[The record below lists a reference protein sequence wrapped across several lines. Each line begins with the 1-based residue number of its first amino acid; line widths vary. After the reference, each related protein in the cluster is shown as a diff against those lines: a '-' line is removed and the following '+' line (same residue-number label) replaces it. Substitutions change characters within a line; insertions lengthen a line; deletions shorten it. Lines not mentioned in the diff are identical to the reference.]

1 MRWSVLYEFIFKVD
15 LSMLAPTASLTA
27 DDMATPAV
35 ATPTFSTLAASE
47 DDSPFEVDS
56 DRAIE
61 RVSLSSEG
69 LEGLGF
75 ASSASL
81 SADGRYVAF
90 SDSADD
96 LVEGDTNQES
106 DIFVRDR
113 LTNTTER
120 ISITSDGRE
129 NSKPSSSPKLSAD
142 GRYVVFQ
149 SVTNDLD
156 DTTAEDASGI
166 FLYDRTAK
174 AIERIALDSDGNA
187 GIGAATQPDISA
199 DGRYVAFKSEA
210 SNLVADDTNQQDD
223 VFVRDLIN
231 KTTERISLGI
241 DEQQSNG
248 RSDSPA
254 LSADGR
260 YVAFVSS
267 ASNLVAGDTNNKS
280 DVFVYD
286 RQTKETERVS
296 VSSEG
301 AEGDGFSNAPSISA
315 DGRYVSYS
323 SAAANLVDNDTNQVG
338 DVFVYDR
345 LTQTTERV
353 SLTGGGEQ
361 SNGFSFNHD
370 ISTGGRYISY
380 SSVASNLVENDIN
393 RARDVFVYDREMQ
406 TTELISVNA
415 AGVEG
420 NSGSRESVFS
430 ADGRFI
436 AFQSSAGNLVEGD
449 TNGRTDIFVY
459 ARDFSEDTLDAP
471 VLGTEGQTA
480 ENRIIN
486 LTQVEAPTVTASI
499 EVERNAGYSNTVG
512 FYTVEDASGRV
523 KDPLTGNVLSPEDV
537 GYAKAA
543 IAQRIDMT
551 LTGTNGEITTYT
563 TQMAT
568 GGLLST
574 FIVSDGTIDAL
585 LDADTLNDPAI
596 FFSQLGANSDRADH
610 VRLLGDNTFGYEDIV
625 GGGDMDFDDMV
636 VKVSFV

>member
-1 MRWSVLYEFIFKVD
+1 
-15 LSMLAPTASLTA
+15 MLAPTASLTA

-35 ATPTFSTLAASE
+35 ATPTFSTSAVATPAASTPAVASE
-47 DDSPFEVDS
+47 DDSLFEVDS

-69 LEGLGF
+69 FEGLGF
-75 ASSASL
+75 AASASL

-90 SDSADD
+90 SDSADG
-96 LVEGDTNQES
+96 LVESDTNRES

-113 LTNTTER
+113 LTNITER
-120 ISITSDGRE
+120 ISVANDGRE
-129 NSKPSSSPKLSAD
+129 NSKPSASPKLSAD

-149 SVTNDLD
+149 SVTDDLD
-156 DTTAEDASGI
+156 NTTIEDASGI
-166 FLYDRTAK
+166 FLYDRTDK
-174 AIERIALDSDGNA
+174 AIERIALDSDGNV

-199 DGRYVAFKSEA
+199 DGRYVAFRSEA

-223 VFVRDLIN
+223 IFVRDLIN
-231 KTTERISLGI
+231 KTTERISFGVE
-241 DEQQSNG
+241 DQQSNG
-248 RSDSPA
+248 RSDSPT

-260 YVAFVSS
+260 YIAFVSS
-267 ASNLVAGDTNNKS
+267 ASNLVAGDTNDKS

-286 RQTKETERVS
+286 RQTKEIERVS
-296 VSSEG
+296 VNSEG
-301 AEGDGFSNAPSISA
+301 TEGDGFSNAPSISA

-323 SAAANLVDNDTNQVG
+323 SAATNLVEGDTNQVG
-338 DVFVYDR
+338 DVFVHDR
-345 LTQTTERV
+345 ITQTTERV
-353 SLTGGGEQ
+353 SLTSDGEQ

-370 ISTGGRYISY
+370 ISAGGRYVTY
-380 SSVASNLVENDIN
+380 SSVASNLALNDVN
-393 RARDVFVYDREMQ
+393 RARDVFVYDRTTQ

-420 NSGSRESVFS
+420 NSGSRESAFS

-436 AFQSSAGNLVEGD
+436 ALQSSASNLVEED

-459 ARDFSEDTLDAP
+459 ARDFAEDIPDAMP

-486 LTQVEAPTVTASI
+486 LTQAEVPTVTASI
-499 EVERNAGYSNTVG
+499 EVTRNAGYSNTVG
-512 FYTVEDASGRV
+512 FYTVEDAAGSVR
-523 KDPLTGNVLSPEDV
+523 DPLTGNVLSPEDA

-543 IAQRIDMT
+543 IAQRIDMN
-551 LTGTNGEITTYT
+551 LTGTNGELTTYT

-568 GGLLST
+568 GSLLST
-574 FIVSDGTIDAL
+574 FIVSNGTVDAL
-585 LDADTLNDPAI
+585 LDADTLNDPAV
-596 FFSQLGANSDRADH
+596 FFSQLGANSDRAEH
-610 VRLLGDNTFGYEDIV
+610 VRLLADNTFGYEDII
-625 GGGDMDFDDMV
+625 GGGDMDFNDMI

>member
-1 MRWSVLYEFIFKVD
+1 
-15 LSMLAPTASLTA
+15 MLAPTDSLTA
-27 DDMATPAV
+27 DDMATSAVNTPAA
-35 ATPTFSTLAASE
+35 ATPPVPTPAAAES
-47 DDSPFEVDS
+47 DSPFEV

-69 LEGLGF
+69 LEGIGF
-75 ASSASL
+75 AASASL

-90 SDSADD
+90 SDSAGE

-113 LTNTTER
+113 LTNTIER
-120 ISITSDGRE
+120 ISVANNGRE
-129 NSKPSSSPKLSAD
+129 NSKPSSAPKLSAD

-149 SVTNDLD
+149 SATNDLD
-156 DTTAEDASGI
+156 DTTAENASGI

-174 AIERIALDSDGNA
+174 TVERIALDSDGNV
-187 GIGAATQPDISA
+187 GIGSATQADISA
-199 DGRYVAFKSEA
+199 DGRYVAFRSEA

-223 VFVRDLIN
+223 IFVRDLIN
-231 KTTERISLGI
+231 KTTERISLGL

-248 RSDSPA
+248 RSDSPT

-267 ASNLVAGDTNNKS
+267 ASNLVANDTNDTS

-286 RQTKETERVS
+286 RQTKEIERVS
-296 VSSEG
+296 VGSEG
-301 AEGDGFSNAPSISA
+301 TEGDGFSNAPSISA

-323 SAAANLVDNDTNQVG
+323 SAATNLVSDDTNQVG
-338 DVFVYDR
+338 DVFVRDR

-353 SLTGGGEQ
+353 SLTSSGEQ

-370 ISTGGRYISY
+370 ISTGGRYVSY
-380 SSVASNLVENDIN
+380 SSVANNLAENDIN
-393 RARDVFVYDREMQ
+393 RARDVFVYDRTTQ
-406 TTELISVNA
+406 TTELISMNA

-420 NSGSRESVFS
+420 DSGSRESVFS

-436 AFQSSAGNLVEGD
+436 AFQSSASNLVEDD

-459 ARDFSEDTLDAP
+459 ARDFAEDIPDVAP

-486 LTQVEAPTVTASI
+486 LTQVEAPMVTASI
-499 EVERNAGYSNTVG
+499 EVERNAGYNNTIG
-512 FYTVEDASGRV
+512 FYTAEDAAGSV

-551 LTGTNGEITTYT
+551 LTGTNGELTTYT
-563 TQMAT
+563 TQIAT
-568 GGLLST
+568 GSLLST
-574 FIVSDGTIDAL
+574 FIVSNGTIDAL
-585 LDADTLNDPAI
+585 LDADTLNDPAV
-596 FFSQLGANSDRADH
+596 FFSQLGANSDRAEH
-610 VRLLGDNTFGYEDIV
+610 VRLLADNTFGYEDII
-625 GGGDMDFDDMV
+625 GGGDMDFDDMI